1 MSLPKEPRQ
10 KMINIMYLVLTAL
23 LALNVSKQILDAFVV
38 VNNGLI
44 LTNKNFDAKNQTTYN
59 QLEKAMANDR
69 AKTKPFYDK
78 AMLIQ
83 GWSRALCNYID
94 TLKIEIVKETEGI
107 PQKVADTLPLAGV
120 EKGDNFDMP
129 THVLVNDAAAE
140 DGHLGKAHTLK
151 MKMADYRKKVMALC
165 KPEDTAALAIGLK
178 TPDQFSKTEGKK
190 VNWEIDNFA
199 ERPLDASVVLL
210 TKFQN
215 DIKNTE
221 ATIIQYL
228 LGGINANDFKVS
240 GFEPE
245 VIANS
250 NYVLLGDS
258 FRAKLFVSAVSNTQQ
273 PRIYVGDVDSVT
285 GLFSKGGHIDSV
297 KVKGGT
303 GFYNVRADKEGPTKF
318 YGTINV
324 RAPDGT
330 VKRYPFHSS
339 YLVAKPAVVI
349 SPTAMNVFY
358 CGVDNPV
365 EISAPGFADEDIRP
379 NFQGSGSI
387 SGSHGK
393 YTVRVSG
400 ANNSICHISVSAK
413 KSDGSNQNF
422 PAQEF
427 RIKKIPDPVCYVL
440 NQKGDIHVTKA
451 ALSVSQGVQARLENF
466 DFKLDYN
473 VTSFEFVASANGVS
487 KTIMAQGASFTQ
499 EMKTLMSKLSP
510 GSHITIQN
518 VHAKSITDTRT
529 IPGCNIIL
537 M

>member
-1 MSLPKEPRQ
+1 MLS
-10 KMINIMYLVLTAL
+10 
-23 LALNVSKQILDAFVV
+23 
-38 VNNGLI
+38 
-44 LTNKNFDAKNQTTYN
+44 
-59 QLEKAMANDR
+59 DR
-69 AKTKPFYDK
+69 AKTKPFNDK

-83 GWSRALCNYID
+83 GWSKELCDYID
-94 TLKIEIVKETEGI
+94 TLKIAIVKETEGV
-107 PQKVADTLPLAGV
+107 PQKVADTLPLGAV
-120 EKGDNFDMP
+120 EKGDNFDRP
-129 THVLVNDAAAE
+129 TYILVNDAAAE
-140 DGHLGKAHTLK
+140 DGHLGKAHILK
-151 MKMADYRKKVMALC
+151 TKMGDYRKKVIALC

-178 TPDQFSKTEGKK
+178 TPDVFSKTEGKK

-215 DIKNTE
+215 DVKNTE
-221 ATIIQYL
+221 ATVTQYL
-228 LGGINANDFKVS
+228 LRGIDANDFKVS

-273 PRIYVGDVDSVT
+273 PRVYVGDIDSVT
-285 GLFSKGGHIDSV
+285 GKFIKGGHVDSV
-297 KVKGGT
+297 KVRGGT
-303 GFYNVRADKEGPTKF
+303 GYYNVRADKEGPIKF

-324 RAPDGT
+324 KAPDGS
-330 VKRYPFHSS
+330 VKAYPFHSS

-365 EISAPGFADEDIRP
+365 EISAPGFSDEDIRP
-379 NFQGSGSI
+379 NFQGAGSI

-393 YTVRVSG
+393 YTVRVNG
-400 ANNSICHISVSAK
+400 PNNSTCHISVSAK
-413 KSDGSNQNF
+413 KADGSSQNF

-427 RIKKIPDPVCYVL
+427 RIKHIPDPVCYVL
-440 NQKGDIHVTKA
+440 NQKGDIHVSKA
-451 ALSVSQGVQARLENF
+451 ALSGSQGVQARLENF

-487 KTIMAQGASFTQ
+487 KTIPCQGPSFTQ
-499 EMKTLMSKLSP
+499 EMKQLMQKLSP

-518 VHAKSITDTRT
+518 VHCKSITDTRT
-529 IPGCNIIL
+529 IPGCNIIIQ
-537 M
+537 